1 MLWRIAIS
9 LPATRLLSTVTAT
22 RRLVFGLIGSLPA
35 YVAVYKLVPV
45 RHASLDLWLLFRS
58 WSSPVDGIGA
68 PSFSE
73 YIRHSPFFALLATI
87 MYCYGVIGVRVADL
101 ILFFVCV
108 YVFVYSTTPLSLWLR
123 GRLHVSAQVLW
134 FGGLMDESGVNFNSA
149 TSAMGA
155 LLQILTGESWHQ
167 VMYRAVDAV
176 DNIAAT
182 IYFIS
187 LVALVLL
194 LFANVFIGIVVDSF
208 QELDD
213 LDETSETSRRTRGHI
228 RRYEELYESVQA
240 RRILRFMVEIK
251 GKLRR
256 MRRRRQ
262 SRK

>member
-1 MLWRIAIS
+1 
-9 LPATRLLSTVTAT
+9 
-22 RRLVFGLIGSLPA
+22 
-35 YVAVYKLVPV
+35 
-45 RHASLDLWLLFRS
+45 
-58 WSSPVDGIGA
+58 
-68 PSFSE
+68 
-73 YIRHSPFFALLATI
+73 
-87 MYCYGVIGVRVADL
+87 
-101 ILFFVCV
+101 
-108 YVFVYSTTPLSLWLR
+108 
-123 GRLHVSAQVLW
+123 
-134 FGGLMDESGVNFNSA
+134 MDESGVNFNSA